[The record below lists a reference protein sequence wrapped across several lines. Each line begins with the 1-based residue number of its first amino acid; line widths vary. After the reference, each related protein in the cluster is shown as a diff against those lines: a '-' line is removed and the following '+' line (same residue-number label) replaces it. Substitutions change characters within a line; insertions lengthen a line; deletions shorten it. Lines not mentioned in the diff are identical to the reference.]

1 MTEEQIK
8 VIIERVLSSINEN
21 DDADPKQ
28 SSKSDKKNQK
38 LLTDKAN
45 REKTKQGTRSRD
57 DDDVIPDI
65 REDDYRS
72 YLGIENPANAEEFI
86 RIKKKTDARMGL
98 GRSGPRYKTS
108 AYLRMLVDHAGA
120 YDAALSEAPDN
131 IAEENNM
138 FQTQTLC
145 SDKDEYLSRPDLG
158 RLFSDEMKKKI
169 GDKCTKNPD
178 VQIILSEGLS
188 STAME
193 YNTNDLFPAL
203 QQGLKIEGLSTGT
216 PIYVKYA
223 RVPAMD
229 VITEILNPKVTIMLI
244 GERPGLSTY
253 ASMSAYM
260 AYKGKVGMSE
270 SGRNVIS
277 NIHENGINP
286 AEAGAHLA
294 SVAKKMIEQKVSGT
308 DFRMV

>member
-1 MTEEQIK
+1 MNDEQMR
-8 VIIERVLSSINEN
+8 VIIERVLSSIKESDNAEQKTDGNGTAASEN
-21 DDADPKQ
+21 FRKPEMA
-28 SSKSDKKNQK
+28 NQK
-38 LLTDKAN
+38 HDETD
-45 REKTKQGTRSRD
+45 G
-57 DDDVIPDI
+57 DVIPDI
-65 REDDYRS
+65 RQNDYRL
-72 YLGIENPANAEEFI
+72 YLGIENPAKPEEFL

-120 YDAALSEAPDN
+120 YDAALSEAPEN
-131 IAEENNM
+131 LAEENHM
-138 FQTQTLC
+138 FMAQTKC
-145 SDKDEYLSRPDLG
+145 IDKDEYLSRPDIG

-169 GDKCTKNPD
+169 SENCKKNAD

-188 STAME
+188 STAMA
-193 YNTNDLFPAL
+193 YNTNDLLASL
-203 QQGLKIEGLSTGT
+203 MQGLKIEGLSSGT

-229 VITEILNPKVTIMLI
+229 VITEIPEPKVTIMLI

-260 AYKGKVGMSE
+260 TYKGKVGMSE
-270 SGRNVIS
+270 AGRNVIS

-286 AEAGAHLA
+286 SEAGAHLA
-294 SVAKKMIEQKVSGT
+294 SVAKKMFELKISGT
-308 DFRMV
+308 EFSMS